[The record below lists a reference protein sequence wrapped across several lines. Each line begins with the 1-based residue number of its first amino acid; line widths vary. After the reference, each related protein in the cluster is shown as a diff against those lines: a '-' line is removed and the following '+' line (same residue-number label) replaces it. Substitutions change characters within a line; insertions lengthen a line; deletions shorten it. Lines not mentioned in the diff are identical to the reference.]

1 MSKEWSEQYRQSSM
15 KVYHWKTRNVNDNNF
30 AFIVD
35 CNPTAW
41 YRPWTQFN
49 IFCTLVGLKVLFGT
63 SREKLSGVLRVN
75 HWSLFVTV
83 WKGKNSIPTWPSWR
97 LSSRHS
103 NNLEIITSR
112 FLHFS
117 WESSQ
122 SSWYEKVWI
131 LTYWQ

>member
-15 KVYHWKTRNVNDNNF
+15 KVYHWKTRNGNDDNLPSLLIAIQLLDIDLGRNLTSF
-30 AFIVD
+30 VLWLDWKYFLARQGKS
-35 CNPTAW
+35 
-41 YRPWTQFN
+41 YRAYCEWITDLYSSQ
-49 IFCTLVGLKVLFGT
+49 
-63 SREKLSGVLRVN
+63 SE
-75 HWSLFVTV
+75 
-83 WKGKNSIPTWPSWR
+83 KGKILFQLDLRGDCLLDT
-97 LSSRHS
+97 H
-103 NNLEIITSR
+103 LEIITSR